1 MIVSFLVLCDQNL
14 IETICQ
20 KVEKKNSRGKAWRHY
35 SRAFCWKKWWFNEG
49 TKSEK
54 QISKK
59 IWQAVWFWISWTLTF
74 VSWLFRKYKLLYYQ
88 MTECSD
94 YSDHSGNQ
102 LFQVII
108 HIIIL
113 SSKICVVLF
122 KTFFNDFSGQFHN
135 FVYIKN
141 IG

>member
-1 MIVSFLVLCDQNL
+1 
-14 IETICQ
+14 
-20 KVEKKNSRGKAWRHY
+20 
-35 SRAFCWKKWWFNEG
+35 
-49 TKSEK
+49 
-54 QISKK
+54 
-59 IWQAVWFWISWTLTF
+59 
-74 VSWLFRKYKLLYYQ
+74 